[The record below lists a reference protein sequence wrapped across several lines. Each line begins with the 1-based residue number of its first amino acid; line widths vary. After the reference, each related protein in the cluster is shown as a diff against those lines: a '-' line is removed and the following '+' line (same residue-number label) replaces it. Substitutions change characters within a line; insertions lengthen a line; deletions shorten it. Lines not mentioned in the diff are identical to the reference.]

1 MAKKSKKKK
10 SVKKYAVGGDMRY
23 LDPSGSGP
31 QELTVM
37 PPDYGLPI
45 DYDSGFGG
53 GGYDQSATGQVGQV
67 SESAR
72 RAAAKLRGAGLAQQ
86 QAGSMLGNAGDQPRP
101 PIPDYPFG
109 PQYRKGGK
117 VKKPAKKAARTSA
130 KVRGVGRA
138 VQKKIRPAR
147 MIGM

>member
-109 PQYRKGGK
+109 PQYR
-117 VKKPAKKAARTSA
+117 
-130 KVRGVGRA
+130 
-138 VQKKIRPAR
+138 
-147 MIGM
+147 

>member
-10 SVKKYAVGGDMRY
+10 SGKKYAVGGDMRY